1 MKRKQAAVSLNDIG
15 FRLILIPFFGIAIPL
30 VTGMINPQNY
40 SHWQIKLSFLCTILT
55 VFIIWQGNRYL
66 LFTMRSYF
74 NWYKKPVK
82 KIKTYPK
89 SKLLLEIEP
98 AVTEEIIVSQE
109 NATAFKEWM
118 EK

>member
-1 MKRKQAAVSLNDIG
+1 
-15 FRLILIPFFGIAIPL
+15 
-30 VTGMINPQNY
+30 
-40 SHWQIKLSFLCTILT
+40 
-55 VFIIWQGNRYL
+55 
-66 LFTMRSYF
+66 MRSYF

-109 NATAFKEWM
+109 NAAALKEWM